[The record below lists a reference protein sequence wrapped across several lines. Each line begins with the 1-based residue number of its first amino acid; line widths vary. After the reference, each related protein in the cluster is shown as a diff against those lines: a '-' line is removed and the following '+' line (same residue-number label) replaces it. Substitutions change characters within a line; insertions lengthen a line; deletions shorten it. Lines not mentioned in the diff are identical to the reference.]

1 MSFIRDRIAGKI
13 YTESEFRIFK
23 NAPLPAILTQDVLEA
38 HDADIALPVPLP
50 EFNPVLERADLD
62 GGENI
67 NGIWQVKYKVT
78 PLYDTVKEREDAQK
92 QYDENQKIQIRR
104 SVSYGALTQ
113 LNVFAEERGYFSIDS
128 LVLYLNSSN
137 VQFKAE
143 AEYGCSQRDA
153 YWERY
158 NEIYAEVDAGT
169 RAEPQNFGDIKD
181 NMPILS
187 WDNINV
193 I

>member
-38 HDADIALPVPLP
+38 HDADTALPVPLP

-92 QYDENQKIQIRR
+92 QYDANQKIQIRR

-169 RAEPQNFGDIKD
+169 RAEPQNFGDIKGD
-181 NMPILS
+181 MPILS
-187 WDNINV
+187 WDNLNV

>member
-38 HDADIALPVPLP
+38 HDADTALPVPLP

-128 LVLYLNSSN
+128 LVLYLNSTN

-169 RAEPQNFGDIKD
+169 RAEPQNFGDIKG

-187 WDNINV
+187 WDNLNV